1 MLDDK
6 TKDLIKKMFNDILYS
21 EGERENNNKTIK
33 EILDKNEKYQ
43 ALLLR
48 KQEIDDEIRELKEEI
63 ALAQLEENDKIK
75 ETIKLIKQDLSKNLD
90 CKLKIVNQVYKFFK
104 TKYLKNED
112 QLKEITDKFVEL
124 FEIDEEDK
132 G

>member
-132 G
+132 E